1 MSEILSQAAIN
12 YFYAGIGVILT
23 IFSMIIGYYIFD
35 KFITTY
41 NTQKELDDGNIS
53 VGIVVGCL
61 LLAIGYASA
70 TVIAAAL
77 N

>member
-1 MSEILSQAAIN
+1 MDIFIKAIIN

-23 IFSMIIGYYIFD
+23 IISMICGYYIFD
-35 KFITTY
+35 KFVTTY
-41 NTQKELDDGNIS
+41 NTQKELDDGNIA

-61 LLAIGYASA
+61 LLAIAYATSV
-70 TVIAAAL
+70 VIAAAL

>member
-1 MSEILSQAAIN
+1 MSEILTQAAIN
-12 YFYAGIGVILT
+12 YFYAGIGVVLT
-23 IFSMIIGYYIFD
+23 VFSMVIGYYVFD

-41 NTQKELDDGNIS
+41 NTQKELDEGNIA
-53 VGIVVGCL
+53 VGIVVGSL